1 MVTWDTPPPRG
12 WETDTCE
19 NITFPQLRLLA
30 VKITPIIYAVHIFF
44 MQKRKSLNTSL
55 QTSVIVEQTSKHA
68 LEVYGTALPVQVTEA
83 ITTADRKCMYMQL

>member
-1 MVTWDTPPPRG
+1 MYVSVQS
-12 WETDTCE
+12 TDVLNAFLTICAF
-19 NITFPQLRLLA
+19 NIFL
-30 VKITPIIYAVHIFF
+30 
-44 MQKRKSLNTSL
+44 QKRKSLNTSL